1 MGETPPRFLKTSFW
15 RTIDIVDCMT
25 ISGFAVLVGG
35 VWMEYGTGFALIVS
49 GLGLM
54 GLGVFAMRG

>member
-1 MGETPPRFLKTSFW
+1 MSEAPSRFLKTSFF
-15 RTIDIVDCMT
+15 RSIDIVDCMT

-35 VWMEYGTGFALIVS
+35 VWLEFGTASALIVS

-54 GLGVFAMRG
+54 GLGVLAMRG

>member
-1 MGETPPRFLKTSFW
+1 MGEQPHRFFTTPFW
-15 RTIDIVDCMT
+15 RTIDAVDCMT
-25 ISGFAVLVGG
+25 ISGFAVLIGG
-35 VWMEYGTGFALIVS
+35 VWLEFGTGFALIAS